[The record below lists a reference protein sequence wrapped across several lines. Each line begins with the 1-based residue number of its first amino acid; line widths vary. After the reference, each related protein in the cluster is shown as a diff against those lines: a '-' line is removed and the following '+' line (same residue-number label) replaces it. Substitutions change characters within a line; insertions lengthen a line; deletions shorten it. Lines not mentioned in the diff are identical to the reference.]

1 MEPLVA
7 LKAIAATL
15 GIVDK
20 ATDLIKKNSGK
31 EITPHRVKT
40 LRNGEYLEI
49 YQGTHLDHKIHY
61 SDLNMKS
68 WDEKRYKTLEG
79 KIDDHMTQ
87 YNDIDAALPT
97 APVEEKSR
105 LKLKLKKIQVELCE
119 DFSAL
124 VRLHE
129 ATLGVPLGDHYS
141 LYDICT
147 DSDN

>member
-1 MEPLVA
+1 MDPITT

-20 ATDLIKKNSGK
+20 ATDLIKKHSGK
-31 EITPHRVKT
+31 EVTPHRVKT

-49 YQGTHLDHKIHY
+49 YQGNHLDYKIHI
-61 SDLNMKS
+61 SDLNMQS
-68 WDEKRYKTLEG
+68 WDERRYKTLEG
-79 KIDDHMTQ
+79 KIDDHWEQ

-105 LKLKLKKIQVELCE
+105 LKLKMKKIQKDLCE

-124 VRLHE
+124 VKLHE
-129 ATLGVPLGDHYS
+129 ATLGVSLGDHYS
-141 LYDICT
+141 LYDIC
-147 DSDN
+147 SEPGN